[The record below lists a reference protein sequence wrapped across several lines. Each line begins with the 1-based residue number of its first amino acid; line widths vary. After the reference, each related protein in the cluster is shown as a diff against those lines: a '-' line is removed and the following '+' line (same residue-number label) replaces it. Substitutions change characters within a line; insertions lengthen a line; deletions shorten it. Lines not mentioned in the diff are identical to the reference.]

1 MIDYERV
8 LQALATRPL
17 NHELFERF
25 ALEALQEQYPGLVPI
40 PGGTDW
46 GRDGDV
52 AGTGEDV
59 PPRLL
64 ATRARTLEGVKKNML
79 SGLRSLKKHGVS
91 VDRLVLTNPANL
103 NLLQRNKLIKAAT
116 NEGARLAPED
126 VRDRNYLVRIL
137 RRDGYWRRELLGLP
151 SDPITLSP
159 VPTEAIGT
167 VWYQLTLSGRLAEL
181 EKLKRIQSDVVLFG
195 VPGCGKT
202 RLASELAGVAF
213 VDKASAGEQLAPD
226 IRWQQPPVIVV
237 DDAGTA
243 ENLIQRLRHLR
254 ATEPDLAYRIIA
266 ICWPDEKDQ
275 VGAWL
280 GPQAERVEINLI
292 ERQALDEIIVEIG
305 VTNERAR
312 TEILNQAEGRV
323 GWAVALASL
332 LLQTQDGT
340 SLLNGRAVYGHVVD
354 YLRRAKLNDRVQ
366 DVLAVVAALNGL
378 SQGNVN
384 RAAELVG
391 VLRADFNDGL
401 RLAAR
406 GGLIDVVSNFGE
418 RSYYARPPMLATVL
432 VAERLFNQAVPSVSV
447 AELLEKW
454 PERRM
459 QISMQTVG
467 AAMLGVAEAR
477 QFADS
482 LFSELI
488 AADSLPAEFLS
499 RYAML
504 DDLAA
509 ARTVEILKTLPRP
522 LSLHLNAT
530 VCRAYATIAYRF
542 KLKDA
547 LTALFD
553 LAIGDVR
560 PTNQYPEHPYRL
572 IEAYVQFFSPD
583 SGHPFTLRVWTME
596 TVNGWLR
603 RNGFEGAR
611 AVYAAIVKACLSPM
625 LSGQSPHPGNPN
637 TLQLRDAVL
646 PAERMVRVETELW
659 PRVLEMVGT
668 GGRELTSTLID
679 VVDEWLYLGDG
690 LSRSNLQIGS
700 EAQQQA
706 KTTGAKMLRDLGS
719 AAAMSPG
726 LAVKANRVAQ
736 QHGLPFLTSSAT
748 KWDVFF
754 SDLDTASL
762 VQAQHV
768 NAFVAPMRT
777 WGTGQASR
785 TPDDVVQELV
795 ELRDELQIAG
805 LTWPDRIICAL
816 EGVAESVDNPREWLE
831 AALEGGLLAESATM
845 VPAVFRRGGLTR
857 SQCRNLMG
865 NPYTRW
871 ATTTAVLS
879 AADTETEFVEEV
891 ISGIRESDYQCLLV
905 MLLREQCAPGIV
917 DRLLSH
923 SRVEV
928 RAVVAYAYWNA
939 SRHWQNDEEFPQA
952 WFEAIEHFLPD
963 MVERTEA
970 YGVPDL
976 FLYMDSVCRANLL
989 RLLVNLFADV
999 EARRSVAMITDTC
1012 WSGLHKLSRDTK
1024 SAVWELFRD
1033 SRNARHIL
1041 EWNLAGDD
1049 EAWLEAQLENGKLSP
1064 EEVLNFASGL
1074 EQAPSLA
1081 VLARLLIPRGVAP
1094 KAIASQAEL
1103 GDSFGDRSLHYQG
1116 LVDKFAA
1123 LSRSDEVAVRQLG
1136 EAGVEMY
1143 SDRRDKEAETERRRR
1158 IRGEL

>member
-17 NHELFERF
+17 NHELFEQF

-52 AGTGEDV
+52 AGTSEEV
-59 PPRLL
+59 PPRLMV
-64 ATRARTLEGVKKNML
+64 TSARTLEGVKKNML
-79 SGLRSLKKHGVS
+79 GGLRSLKKHGVS
-91 VDRLVLTNPANL
+91 VDRVVLANPASI
-103 NLLQRNKLIKAAT
+103 NLLQRNKLIKVAM

-126 VRDRNYLVRIL
+126 IRDRDHLAPIL
-137 RRDGYWRRELLGLP
+137 RRDGHWRRKLLGLP

-167 VWYQLTLSGRLAEL
+167 VWYQLTLSGRSAEL
-181 EKLKRIQSDVVLFG
+181 EKLKRIQSDVVIFG
-195 VPGCGKT
+195 VPGCGKS

-226 IRWQQPPVIVV
+226 IRWQQPPVVVV

-243 ENLIQRLRHLR
+243 EHIIQRLRHLR

-292 ERQALDEIIVEIG
+292 ERQVLDEIIVEIG

-340 SLLNGRAVYGHVVD
+340 SLLNGRALYGHVVD

-378 SQGNVN
+378 EQGNVN
-384 RAAELVG
+384 RVAELVG

-401 RLAAR
+401 RLAAH
-406 GGLIDVVSNFGE
+406 GGLIDVVSSFGE
-418 RSYYARPPMLATVL
+418 RSYYARPPMLATAL

-447 AELLEKW
+447 VELLEKW

-477 QFADS
+477 RFADS

-488 AADSLPAEFLS
+488 AADSLPTEFLFT
-499 RYAML
+499 YAML

-509 ARTVEILKTLPRP
+509 TRTVEVLATLPRP
-522 LSLHLNAT
+522 LSLHLNAA

-542 KLKDA
+542 KFKDA

-572 IEAYVQFFSPD
+572 IEAHVQFFSPD
-583 SGHPFTLRVWTME
+583 SGHPFTLREWTVE
-596 TVNGWLR
+596 TLNGWLR
-603 RNGFEGAR
+603 RNGSEGAR
-611 AVYAAIVKACLSPM
+611 TVYAAVVKACLSPM

-646 PAERMVRVETELW
+646 PSEWMVRVETELW
-659 PRVLEMVGT
+659 PRVFEMVDS

-679 VVDEWLYLGDG
+679 VVDEWLNLGDG
-690 LSRSNLQIGS
+690 LSRSNLQISS

-706 KTTGAKMLRDLGS
+706 KATGTKMLQDS
-719 AAAMSPG
+719 TTAVAMSTG

-736 QHGLPFLTSSAT
+736 QHGLSVSAFNAG

-754 SDLDTASL
+754 TDLDSASL
-762 VQAQHV
+762 MQAEYV
-768 NAFVAPMRT
+768 NAFVAAIRA
-777 WGTGQASR
+777 WGIERARGA
-785 TPDDVVQELV
+785 PDDVVQELV
-795 ELRDELQIAG
+795 VVRDELSIAR
-805 LTWPDRIICAL
+805 LTWPDRIAYAL
-816 EGVAESVDNPREWLE
+816 EGIVESADNPREWLE
-831 AALEGGLLAESATM
+831 AALAGGLLVESAAT
-845 VPAVFRRGGLTR
+845 VPAVFRRGDLTR
-857 SQCRNLMG
+857 TQCRHLMD
-865 NPYTRW
+865 NPYTRGVTI
-871 ATTTAVLS
+871 TTVLS
-879 AADTETEFVEEV
+879 ATDADAEFIEEV
-891 ISGIRESDYQCLLV
+891 LDGLRESDYQCLLV
-905 MLLREQCAPGIV
+905 MLLREQWTPEIV

-928 RAVVAYAYWNA
+928 RAVVAYAYWVA
-939 SRHWQNDEEFPQA
+939 SRHWQHGEEFPQA
-952 WFEAIEHFLPD
+952 WFEAIENFRPD
-963 MVERTEA
+963 MVEHVEA
-970 YGVPDL
+970 YAVPDL
-976 FLYMDSVCRANLL
+976 FLYMDSACRTNLL
-989 RLLVNLFADV
+989 RLLANLFADIDT
-999 EARRSVAMITDTC
+999 RRPVTTITDSC
-1012 WSGLHKLSRDTK
+1012 WSGLHKLSRGTK
-1024 SAVWELFRD
+1024 SAVWELSKD
-1033 SRNARHIL
+1033 SRDARHIL

-1049 EAWLEAQLENGKLSP
+1049 ETWLEAQLENGKLSP

-1074 EQAPSLA
+1074 EQAPSLV

-1103 GDSFGDRSLHYQG
+1103 GNSFGERSLHYQH
-1116 LVDKFAA
+1116 LVDKFAG

-1143 SDRRDKEAETERRRR
+1143 SDRRDKEAEEERRRR
-1158 IRGEL
+1158 IRGQL